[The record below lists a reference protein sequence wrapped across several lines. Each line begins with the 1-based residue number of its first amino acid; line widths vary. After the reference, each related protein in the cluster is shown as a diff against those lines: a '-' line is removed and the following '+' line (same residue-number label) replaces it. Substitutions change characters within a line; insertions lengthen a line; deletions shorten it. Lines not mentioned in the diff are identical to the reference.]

1 MARVTKGWQAA
12 CCWSARACEH
22 AGFEEL
28 LVRFTNDKV
37 DAVIMR
43 PVLLAQVFEADC
55 CGAGDVGC
63 RLTGLRARDVSC
75 LKNANDGSEAARLRD
90 DGQKKLRKSGLL
102 LLELKECSGLQ

>member
-1 MARVTKGWQAA
+1 MARVTKGRQAA
-12 CCWSARACEH
+12 CGWSARACEH

-43 PVLLAQVFEADC
+43 PVLLAQVFEADG

-63 RLTGLRARDVSC
+63 RLTGLRARAMSAV
-75 LKNANDGSEAARLRD
+75 
-90 DGQKKLRKSGLL
+90 
-102 LLELKECSGLQ
+102 